1 MKSTDTC
8 ETLMC
13 LLLKH
18 NCTKFITQ
26 TKESLYIFKML
37 YSQLKKA
44 YEQLNEMKKN
54 NPQLYDLKIVKIEDS
69 SQIPK
74 PKTFDDSDIPAEII
88 AHINTHSYYSLTYS
102 VSFFEYSLMVHFVI
116 EKTDVDTNL
125 NNEPNITHFSKY
137 VDNMLLWLILSK
149 QHIKDLKCGKD
160 LTVFVFMSSLMKHIP
175 THTHTV
181 LGRSNVNTAFTRTCP
196 ANTPE
201 IVIFRKEEWF
211 KVFIHETFH
220 NFGLD
225 FSGMSNSNISAQL
238 RTIFHIKEDVLLF
251 EAYTEFW
258 AKIVN
263 ILICSFQLLDD
274 CNNKKHFLNHVNFL
288 MNYERIFCI
297 FQMVKILKFNGVR
310 YADLYENP
318 IVSKLYKED
327 SNVFAYFVICV
338 ILINEYP
345 SFLKWCYYQNG
356 YTKLM
361 QFTHTQENQD
371 AFIQYIRSK
380 YRSEKLFDGIYC
392 SNKILKKF
400 IHQKHI
406 LQQLQKKSKLTKQKK
421 KLLKEYKY
429 MLTNTKLSL
438 CEFVF

>member
-18 NCTKFITQ
+18 NCTKFISQ

-37 YSQLKKA
+37 YDQLKKA
-44 YEQLNEMKKN
+44 YEQLNDLKKN
-54 NPQLYDLKIVKIEDS
+54 NPQLYDLKITKISDP

-74 PKTFDDSDIPAEII
+74 PKTFNDNDIPAEII
-88 AHINTHSYYSLTYS
+88 SHINAHSYYALTFS
-102 VSFFEYSLMVHFVI
+102 VSFFDYYVVVHFVI
-116 EKTDVDTNL
+116 EKTDIDIHL
-125 NNEPNITHFSKY
+125 NNEPNITHFTSY
-137 VDNMLLWLILSK
+137 IDNMLLWLILSK
-149 QHIKDLKCGKD
+149 QHMENLNCGKD
-160 LTVFVFMSSLMKHIP
+160 LTVFVFMSSLKKHIP
-175 THTHTV
+175 THTHTT
-181 LGRSNVNTAFTRTCP
+181 LGRSHVNTAFTRTCP
-196 ANTPE
+196 TTTSE

-225 FSGMSNSNISAQL
+225 FSGMSNTNISAQL
-238 RTIFHIKEDVLLF
+238 RTIFQIKEDVLLF

-274 CNNKKHFLNHVNFL
+274 CNDKKHFLKNLQFL

-310 YADLYENP
+310 YSDLYENP
-318 IVSKLYKED
+318 IVSKLYKEET
-327 SNVFAYFVICV
+327 NVFAYFVICV

-361 QFTHTQENQD
+361 QFKNTQENQD
-371 AFIQYIRSK
+371 AFIQFIRSK

-400 IHQKHI
+400 IEQKHK
-406 LQQLQKKSKLTKQKK
+406 LSKIPKLSKQKK

-429 MLTNTKLSL
+429 ILTNTKLSL